1 MLKPWKMSISMLCTG
16 VLALGVAA
24 CDSSDDA
31 KSPST
36 STTAAGSGSTYT
48 PPAVP
53 SPTMPDPT
61 PAQATTSAPSSGTG
75 NSATT
80 SGMTVA
86 VPQESPWGP
95 GTSFGVRPYTY
106 GSTKLGIC
114 TASFSFT
121 APNKAGGSYTPAYA
135 VTAGH
140 CGEPGDD
147 VYALDAN
154 DEPDY
159 SKPVGRFVYSSLQ
172 PSQDS
177 TGMDWA
183 IIEIKDTT
191 ADMTEPVPSIPTTI
205 AMSPPPAEV
214 DACQYGSTT
223 EEQCGYLDSA
233 QTERGYIDMDRGS
246 LPIEVMWVNVCA
258 RPGDSGG
265 PNYAT
270 IEGEE
275 VIVGITNIGDNSVD
289 QCLSADQEANG
300 VAPMWKVMDELTK
313 KMPDAYIDTY
323 SL

>member
-1 MLKPWKMSISMLCTG
+1 MLKPWKMSISTLCTG

-36 STTAAGSGSTYT
+36 STNAAGSGSTYT

-53 SPTMPDPT
+53 SPTMPDTT
-61 PAQATTSAPSSGTG
+61 PAQSTTSAPSSGSS
-75 NSATT
+75 NSTT

-95 GTSFGVRPYTY
+95 GTALGVRPYTY
-106 GSTKLGIC
+106 GSTELSIC

-159 SKPVGRFVYSSLQ
+159 SQPVGRFVYSSLQ

-183 IIEIKDTT
+183 ILEIKDAS
-191 ADMTEPVPSIPTTI
+191 ADMSEPTPSIPTNL
-205 AMSPPPAEV
+205 AMSPPPAGV
-214 DACQYGSTT
+214 DACQYGATT
-223 EEQCGYLDSA
+223 GEQCGYLDSA
-233 QTERGYIDMDRGS
+233 QTEKTRGDYGN
-246 LPIEVMWVNVCA
+246 IEVMWVNVCA

-270 IEGEE
+270 VRGEE
-275 VIVGITNIGDNSVD
+275 VIVGITDVGDNSVPD
-289 QCLSADQEANG
+289 CQSADKEFNG

>member
-1 MLKPWKMSISMLCTG
+1 MLKPWKMSISTLCTG

-36 STTAAGSGSTYT
+36 STNAAGSGSTYT

-61 PAQATTSAPSSGTG
+61 PAQSTTTAPSSGSS
-75 NSATT
+75 NSTSVA

-106 GSTKLGIC
+106 GSTEMSIC

-159 SKPVGRFVYSSLQ
+159 SQPVGRFVYSSLQ

-183 IIEIKDTT
+183 ILEIKDTS
-191 ADMTEPVPSIPTTI
+191 ADMSEPSPSIPTNL
-205 AMSPPPAEV
+205 AMTPPPAGV
-214 DACQYGSTT
+214 DACQYGATT
-223 EEQCGYLDSA
+223 GEQCGYLDSA
-233 QTERGYIDMDRGS
+233 QTEMTRGDYGN
-246 LPIEVMWVNVCA
+246 IEVMWVNVCA

-270 IEGEE
+270 VRGEE
-275 VIVGITNIGDNSVD
+275 VIVGITDVGDNSVPNC
-289 QCLSADQEANG
+289 QSADQEFNG
-300 VAPMWKVMDELTK
+300 VAPMWKVMDELTQ

>member
-1 MLKPWKMSISMLCTG
+1 MNAWKTSATVLCTG

-24 CDSSDDA
+24 CDSSDEER
-31 KSPST
+31 SPST
-36 STTAAGSGSTYT
+36 STNAVGAYT
-48 PPAVP
+48 PPAAP

-61 PAQATTSAPSSGTG
+61 PAAQSTTTSSSGAG

-86 VPQESPWGP
+86 VPQDSPWGP

-106 GSTKLGIC
+106 GSTEMSIC

-147 VYALDAN
+147 VYALDVN

-172 PSQDS
+172 PTQDS
-177 TGMDWA
+177 TDMDWA

-191 ADMTEPVPSIPTTI
+191 ADMTEPVPSIPTKL
-205 AMSPPPAEV
+205 AMAPPPAGV

-223 EEQCGYLDSA
+223 EEQCGYLESA
-233 QTERGYIDMDRGS
+233 QTERGYIDMNRGS

-270 IEGEE
+270 VKGEE

-300 VAPMWKVMDELTK
+300 VAPMWKVMDELMK
-313 KMPDAYIDTY
+313 KIPDAYIDTY